1 MKNLVRFA
9 VAGALLAG
17 FATAQAQSLPS
28 SGSADLWLF
37 VADTTAGTTFAEE
50 LTGQSLSSL
59 LPTSSLAASGTV
71 TELSTKISANFTV
84 GPSAALTTFLAGAGS
99 DNLEWAVDGAQ
110 YPSVTQKSKTTTAPG
125 GIVDLSNF
133 VETPSVDGKIS
144 GLAFGNLQ
152 TIAGGF
158 GGDIGYLQSSGY
170 TAGGTVYKQKLG
182 GGTVDVWGTSTG
194 DAGGS
199 TDLYGQ
205 GPDQAGVAL
214 GTATSLYGITDNG
227 GTGEVQSYVLGT
239 NLTLSANGTLT
250 ISSSGTTTPPVPLPA
265 AVWLFG
271 SGLLGLIGVGRRRAA
286 A

>member
-37 VADTTAGTTFAEE
+37 VADTTAHTTFAEE

-59 LPTSSLAASGTV
+59 LPTSSLAPSGTL
-71 TELSTKISANFTV
+71 TELSTAIGANFTV
-84 GPSAALTTFLAGAGS
+84 GPSSALTSFLAGAGS
-99 DNLEWAVDGAQ
+99 DTLQWAVDGVQ
-110 YPSVTQKSKTTTAPG
+110 FPSVTSSSKTTKAPG

-133 VETPSVDGKIS
+133 VETPSVDSKMS
-144 GLAFGNLQ
+144 GLSFGNLQ
-152 TIAGGF
+152 TIGNGF
-158 GGDIGYLQSSGY
+158 SGDIGYLSSTGY
-170 TAGGTVYKQKLG
+170 TAGGTVYKQGLG

-194 DAGGS
+194 QAGGA

-205 GPDQAGVAL
+205 GPDQAGTAL
-214 GTATSLYGITDNG
+214 GTATTLYGLTDNG
-227 GTGEVQSYVLGT
+227 TNGELQSYVLGK

-250 ISSSGTTTPPVPLPA
+250 ISSGTTTPPVPLPA

-286 A
+286 V

>member
-1 MKNLVRFA
+1 MKTLVRFA

-37 VADTTAGTTFAEE
+37 VADTTAGTTFAEQ

-59 LPTSSLAASGTV
+59 LPTSSLAPSATV
-71 TELSTKISANFTV
+71 TELSTVTSANFTV
-84 GPSAALTTFLAGAGS
+84 GPSAALTSFLAGAGS
-99 DNLEWAVDGAQ
+99 DTLEWAVDGAQ
-110 YPSVTQKSKTTTAPG
+110 YPSVTTKSKTTTAPG
-125 GIVDLSNF
+125 GILDLSSF
-133 VETPSVDGKIS
+133 VETPSVDSKMS

-152 TIAGGF
+152 TIAAGF
-158 GGDIGYLQSSGY
+158 GGDIGYLSSSGY

-182 GGTVDVWGTSTG
+182 GGTVDVWGTATG

-205 GPDQAGVAL
+205 GPDQAGTAL
-214 GTATSLYGITDNG
+214 GTATTLYGLTGNG
-227 GTGEVQSYVLGT
+227 GTGELQSYVLGT
-239 NLTLSANGTLT
+239 NLTLSANGTLS
-250 ISSSGTTTPPVPLPA
+250 ISSGTTTPPVPLPA